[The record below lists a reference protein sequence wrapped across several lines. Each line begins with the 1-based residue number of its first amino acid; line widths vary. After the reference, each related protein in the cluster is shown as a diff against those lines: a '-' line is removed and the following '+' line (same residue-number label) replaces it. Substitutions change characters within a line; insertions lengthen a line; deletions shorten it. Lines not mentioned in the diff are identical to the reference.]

1 MTQDLLRFTKED
13 GSRCRKLN
21 GSLRPV
27 EELDAKLG
35 FQVEDGLANR
45 GLRHVQATRRLAVVQ
60 VMRYTDK
67 VPKMSKL
74 HNKCLSRNPITT
86 SESYDFRDGKNGAIQ
101 LADKSEMKTDNG
113 SHAEQSSGSR
123 SEAKLSARTYG
134 ELQRQ
139 LHKDLLAQHPEWI
152 DADGNCPTCDDY
164 ERRFAR
170 LIAIFKSQSKT
181 IGSKR
186 RPEKEGAELV

>member
-1 MTQDLLRFTKED
+1 MQAAGRF
-13 GSRCRKLN
+13 
-21 GSLRPV
+21 
-27 EELDAKLG
+27 
-35 FQVEDGLANR
+35 
-45 GLRHVQATRRLAVVQ
+45 AVVQ
-60 VMRYTDK
+60 MMSYADK
-67 VPKMSKL
+67 VTQMSKL
-74 HNKCLSRNPITT
+74 HNKRLSQNPITT

-113 SHAEQSSGSR
+113 SHGEQSSGSR

-170 LIAIFKSQSKT
+170 LISIFKSQSKK
-181 IGSKR
+181 SQR
-186 RPEKEGAELV
+186 KERNET